1 MQYVS
6 EILNDVAKAS
16 NDDEKLRILRSA
28 KSYELLP
35 ILKNIVDPNVKWH
48 FNKIPP
54 FNRMNAPPE
63 LGYIHM
69 GEALRRSYLFNV
81 DNPKAP
87 AGLTMSKRTELLTQ
101 ILEALSGGEADI
113 YCNMILK
120 KLPRGLPKKVA
131 KEFTQL

>member
-6 EILNDVAKAS
+6 EILDDVAKAS
-16 NDDEKLRILRSA
+16 DDDEKLRILRSA
-28 KSYELLP
+28 KCYELLP

-48 FNKIPP
+48 FNEIPS
-54 FNRMNAPPE
+54 FKRLDGPPE
-63 LGYIHM
+63 LGYIHL

-81 DNPKAP
+81 GNPKAP